1 MPTCAHLQ
9 KRKNGLYYFRAYV
22 PTALILRFGRHEIVR
37 SLQTANKAEA
47 DKRAT
52 IIKAKLFWIFDM
64 ARVIPPFLGDL
75 DCRIHAAVFCF
86 NFWTGVIPPSP
97 MLGRSLL

>member
-1 MPTCAHLQ
+1 MRTPRTKSH
-9 KRKNGLYYFRAYV
+9 RKKSYGSIEYGTYAVLF
-22 PTALILRFGRHEIVR
+22 
-37 SLQTANKAEA
+37 SLHSHRGVK
-47 DKRAT
+47 
-52 IIKAKLFWIFDM
+52 
-64 ARVIPPFLGDL
+64 VIPPFLGDL